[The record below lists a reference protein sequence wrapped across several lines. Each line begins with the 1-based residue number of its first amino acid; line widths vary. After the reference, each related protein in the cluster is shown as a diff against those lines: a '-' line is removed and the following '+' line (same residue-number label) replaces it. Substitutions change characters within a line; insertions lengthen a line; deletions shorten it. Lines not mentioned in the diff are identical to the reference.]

1 MFRRRLF
8 VFTAVVAALG
18 AWPTAQQK
26 PPTPQTPA
34 PQLTFRAEGNYIEVD
49 AIVTDAQ
56 GNFVRDLT
64 AKDFEVSEEK
74 KPQAID
80 VFTLVDIPLERADAP
95 LYRKNP
101 IAPDVST
108 NEREGDGRLYVIVLD
123 GNHIEPSD
131 SAITKK
137 VALQFIDQAIG
148 ANDMAAVVLL
158 QTASSS
164 TNQEFT
170 SDKAAL
176 RAAVQK
182 FIGEKIEWKAINVMK
197 DIERRLGTPD
207 FDPREGKDREAT
219 ERAHKAGDTVAAL
232 TSLSSNM
239 AGIRGRKKAV
249 VLFSEGIDFNTDDTM
264 GPRTSSLPDDPM
276 AANTLI
282 EAAQAQAL
290 LEDKQ
295 LLYETATRANVAI
308 YSVDPRGPVSD
319 PDSLIKV
326 NGTPE
331 GLDPSWSLKETMA
344 IRQDVQRQ
352 LGTLRTFSEATGG
365 IATVGTNDFAG
376 GFKRIV
382 EDNSAYYVLGYHPTD
397 LKQDG
402 KFHEISVKVKRPGV
416 QVRARK
422 GYYTTKPSTK
432 AAPAPVDPT
441 ITLVNSPMAMSG
453 LGMRLATSMM
463 KGDAGNVR
471 VAMTIDLA
479 GPDLGA
485 NTPAANAADNKV
497 DLTFV
502 ILDGSAKVKASG
514 RKTLDLAVTPATR
527 AAIAESG
534 LRLVTELQVPPGKY
548 QLRLAANAPASGR
561 SGSVFTNL
569 DVPDFTKGPVAMG
582 NVMLASSSAGKTP
595 TSIDVPGLKDL
606 LPGPPT
612 TSRTFALDDTIV
624 VFGQVYDNDA
634 DKPHTVDLSATVHAD
649 DGTQLFV
656 TRESRDGREIG
667 ADHGYAYIARIP
679 LQDLVPGR
687 YVLTVQAK
695 SRLGGDPATKEIE
708 FTIK

>member
-1 MFRRRLF
+1 MFRRRFL
-8 VFTAVVAALG
+8 VLTAVVAALG

-26 PPTPQTPA
+26 PATPQSPA

-64 AKDFEVSEEK
+64 AKDFEVTEEK
-74 KPQAID
+74 KAQAID

-123 GNHIEPSD
+123 GNHVQPSD
-131 SAITKK
+131 TAITKK
-137 VALQFIDQAIG
+137 VALQFIDQAVG

-158 QTASSS
+158 QTASAS

-182 FIGEKIEWKAINVMK
+182 FIGEKIEWKAINVMNM
-197 DIERRLGTPD
+197 ISQRVGSAD
-207 FDPREGKDREAT
+207 FDPREGRDLQAT
-219 ERAHKAGDTVAAL
+219 ERAHKAGDTIAAL
-232 TSLSSNM
+232 TNLSSNM
-239 AGIRGRKKAV
+239 AGIRGRKKA
-249 VLFSEGIDFNTDDTM
+249 LILISEGIDFNTDDTI
-264 GPRTSSLPDDPM
+264 GPRSNSLPDDPM
-276 AANTLI
+276 ASNTLI
-282 EAAQAQAL
+282 EATQAQSL
-290 LEDKQ
+290 LEDMQ
-295 LLYETATRANVAI
+295 TLYEKATKANVAI
-308 YSVDPRGPVSD
+308 YSVDPRGVAGE
-319 PDSLIKV
+319 PDSMIGV
-326 NGTPE
+326 NGSPE
-331 GLDPSWSLKETMA
+331 GLDPTWAMKVTTALRLDQR
-344 IRQDVQRQ
+344 RQI
-352 LGTLRTFSEATGG
+352 GTLRTFSEATGG
-365 IATVGTNDFAG
+365 IATVGTSDFAG

-382 EDNSAYYVLGYHPTD
+382 EDNSAYYVLGYHPAD

-422 GYYTTKPSTK
+422 GYYATKPSTK

-441 ITLVNSPMAMSG
+441 ITLLNSPMAVSG
-453 LGMRLATSMM
+453 LGMRLATSTM

-471 VAMTIDLA
+471 VQMTIDLA

-485 NTPAANAADNKV
+485 NATPTNAADNKV
-497 DLTFV
+497 DLTFA
-502 ILDGSAKVKASG
+502 ILDGAAKVKASG
-514 RKTLDLAVTPATR
+514 RKTLELAVKPETR

-569 DVPDFTKGPVAMG
+569 EVPDFTKGPIAMG
-582 NVMLASSSAGKTP
+582 NVMLTSSNAGKTP
-595 TSIDVPGLKDL
+595 TSIDVAGLKDL

-612 TSRTFALDDTIV
+612 TSRTFTLEETIV
-624 VFGQVYDNDA
+624 VFGQVYDNDT
-634 DKPHTVDLSATVHAD
+634 DKPHTVDLSTTVRAD
-649 DGTQLFV
+649 DGTQAFV

-667 ADHGYAYIARIP
+667 ADRGYAYIARVP

-687 YVLTVQAK
+687 YVLTVQAR